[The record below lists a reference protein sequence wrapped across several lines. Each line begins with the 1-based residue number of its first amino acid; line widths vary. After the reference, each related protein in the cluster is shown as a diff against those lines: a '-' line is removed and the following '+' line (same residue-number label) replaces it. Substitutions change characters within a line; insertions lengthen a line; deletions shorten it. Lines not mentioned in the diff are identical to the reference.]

1 MKGTFL
7 IAVRTTL
14 VTLLLT
20 GIVYPLVVTGLA
32 QLVFPGRSA
41 GSLVAD
47 ERGRVVGSE
56 LIGQP
61 FSSAAYF
68 QPRPSAAG
76 ESGATSI
83 EYALIAAIVCLGLIA
98 SFTGVR
104 DGVNGLF
111 SNASNA
117 LGQ

>member
-1 MKGTFL
+1 MR
-7 IAVRTTL
+7 ANVVR
-14 VTLLLT
+14 
-20 GIVYPLVVTGLA
+20 
-32 QLVFPGRSA
+32 FA
-41 GSLVAD
+41 GD
-47 ERGRVVGSE
+47 K
-56 LIGQP
+56 
-61 FSSAAYF
+61 
-68 QPRPSAAG
+68 
-76 ESGATSI
+76 SGATSI

>member
-1 MKGTFL
+1 MR
-7 IAVRTTL
+7 A
-14 VTLLLT
+14 
-20 GIVYPLVVTGLA
+20 IVAHFARDKSG
-32 QLVFPGRSA
+32 
-41 GSLVAD
+41 VARD
-47 ERGRVVGSE
+47 K
-56 LIGQP
+56 
-61 FSSAAYF
+61 
-68 QPRPSAAG
+68 
-76 ESGATSI
+76 SGATSI